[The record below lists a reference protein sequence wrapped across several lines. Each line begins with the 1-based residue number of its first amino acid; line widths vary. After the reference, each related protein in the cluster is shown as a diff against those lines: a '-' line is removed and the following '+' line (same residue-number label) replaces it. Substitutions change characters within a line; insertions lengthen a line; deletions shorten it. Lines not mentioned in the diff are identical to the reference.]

1 MEKQMTWKP
10 HPHFGKIV
18 DLQTY
23 YDEINVKKSF
33 HVITNGSHIII
44 APFCLNINCQQGR
57 DRFMDGNS
65 PSVKTQYT
73 ISTEASTIR

>member
-1 MEKQMTWKP
+1 MTWKP
-10 HPHFGKIV
+10 QPDLGEIS

-23 YDEINVKKSF
+23 YDGINVDKSF

-44 APFCLNINCQQGR
+44 APFCLDANCQQGS
-57 DRFMDGNS
+57 DRLMDGNS

-73 ISTEASTIR
+73 ISTEASTNR